1 MNGDVIKTGID
12 ELDSMLGGGIL
23 DDSLVLV
30 IYDTNSFGWV
40 LGVEVFR
47 SLVGRNGF
55 GVVTN
60 YSFPLSLLQKY
71 GRMLGFDVKKLG
83 ESRDMA
89 IIDVFSAVNGIISD
103 LPFVYSPG
111 EIDASTYLPKM
122 VSVYYEILGEIGERK
137 PIGLTI
143 TLDGFAYLFG
153 EESTMKLLQKNLVMK
168 ESARISEHRKRPVNI
183 FLLNRDRVSERF
195 ISWISQYSEHIIEFS
210 HGEAPGV
217 EKMVVRKS
225 LLPDFEPCTA
235 EFRFSRG
242 KIRIVPE
249 RLEV

>member
-1 MNGDVIKTGID
+1 MDDVIKTGIG
-12 ELDSMLGGGIL
+12 ELDTMLGGGLL
-23 DDSLVLV
+23 DDSLVL
-30 IYDTNSFGWV
+30 ILYDTNSFGWV
-40 LGVEVFR
+40 LGVEIFR
-47 SLVGRNGF
+47 SLVNRNGF

-60 YSFPLSLLQKY
+60 YSFPMSLLQKY
-71 GRMLGFDVKKLG
+71 GKMLGFNVKELG
-83 ESRDMA
+83 ESRNMA

-122 VSVYYEILGEIGERK
+122 VSVYHEILREIGERK

-153 EESTMKLLQKNLVMK
+153 EESAMKLLQRNLVMK
-168 ESARISEHRKRPVNI
+168 ESARITERRRRPVNI
-183 FLLNRDRVSERF
+183 FLLNQDRVSKRF
-195 ISWISQYSEHIIEFS
+195 ISWISQYAEHIIEFT

-225 LLPDFEPCTA
+225 LLPEFEPCTA
-235 EFRFSRG
+235 EFRFSKG
-242 KIRIVPE
+242 KIRIIPE